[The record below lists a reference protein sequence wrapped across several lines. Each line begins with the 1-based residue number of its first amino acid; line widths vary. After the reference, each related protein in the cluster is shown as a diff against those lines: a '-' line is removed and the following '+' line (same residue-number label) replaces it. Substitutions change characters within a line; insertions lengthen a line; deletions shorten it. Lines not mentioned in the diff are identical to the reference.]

1 MKCMVTSNIA
11 LRGPRLLNW
20 SGAKCS
26 HSSYCFS
33 AVQASVV
40 QWKQSGHWSAISLM
54 WHTRAQRPKERQR
67 EREISHTP
75 FTQTTSL
82 HLFFLLC
89 RSLCALC
96 TAVRT
101 ETLGEFYRSGLDIR
115 FLLQCEL
122 SVVVSLC
129 ANRYSRSSGFLKE
142 QLRYLWLFPF
152 LSRNDSHA
160 AVCKR
165 IQTLQGEHIA
175 VSSILE

>member
-1 MKCMVTSNIA
+1 MFTFLLLFLCCTSFCCAVKTIWALIRDQSDVTHQGTA
-11 LRGPRLLNW
+11 
-20 SGAKCS
+20 AK
-26 HSSYCFS
+26 
-33 AVQASVV
+33 
-40 QWKQSGHWSAISLM
+40 
-54 WHTRAQRPKERQR
+54 RAAER